1 MPSSKIVQL
10 ARTIVREDN
19 AIFETLAEFERTK
32 QLRTKT
38 RLNFTVDKSVAARFK
53 RYCRNK
59 GYNMSAKVE
68 QAMDEIV
75 RKMQ

>member
-1 MPSSKIVQL
+1 MPSSKIVQI
-10 ARTIVREDN
+10 ARQIVREDN
-19 AIFETLAEFERTK
+19 AIFDTLMEFERTK

-38 RLNFTVDKSVAARFK
+38 RVNFTVDRSISARFK
-53 RYCRNK
+53 RYCRDN

-75 RKMQ
+75 RKDK